1 MQSFRESNF
10 PIGAISSI
18 LSDLDLE
25 IPPIAIIGELCLIN
39 LLISLFRFVH
49 FSISVSPCALSCKS
63 PVIGA
68 AGAQN
73 SGPHPKTP
81 KRTLRPAEQTIKGER
96 YRLNI
101 VVVELDKTTSVEY
114 QIALLAFINC
124 VIISAATLQDRIRMR
139 NEFIGE
145 YLIYNMCCVCIHAF
159 PIGSGY
165 CGGLGRERVSLQ
177 TKYLT
182 VQRHE

>member
-1 MQSFRESNF
+1 MQ
-10 PIGAISSI
+10 ISR
-18 LSDLDLE
+18 
-25 IPPIAIIGELCLIN
+25 A
-39 LLISLFRFVH
+39 V
-49 FSISVSPCALSCKS
+49 
-63 PVIGA
+63 GA

-139 NEFIGE
+139 NEFIGAWCNVAVATAAAV
-145 YLIYNMCCVCIHAF
+145 LLVGAQQHK
-159 PIGSGY
+159 
-165 CGGLGRERVSLQ
+165 LGNVVPYISSANQ
-177 TKYLT
+177 TSSQSAT
-182 VQRHE
+182 QHRQ